1 MSAWNSASPPTR
13 ISVTLAHRDALVR
26 AGLLA
31 SLADERDFEVSVLAP
46 DAAAG
51 PPSADV
57 VIADYE
63 TAMALLAAD
72 LFGLPRH
79 VRAPRVMVVSHRERE
94 SEIRTALDSG
104 VYGYLLQG
112 CGIDEVIFG
121 VRALHRGQHHL
132 DRAAAQRVAESLN
145 RQSLTSR
152 EDDVLRLI
160 AVGHVN
166 KTIATE
172 LGITVGTV
180 KAHVKAILA
189 KFGARTRT
197 EAAAMAQ
204 QRGLV
209 GSGT

>member
-1 MSAWNSASPPTR
+1 MSAWNSASPDSR
-13 ISVTLAHRDALVR
+13 ITVTLAHRDALLR

-31 SLADERDFEVSVLAP
+31 TLANERDFEVSVLAP
-46 DAAAG
+46 GGSAG
-51 PPSADV
+51 RPSADV

-63 TAMALLAAD
+63 TALALLAVD
-72 LFGLPRH
+72 LFGLPR
-79 VRAPRVMVVSHRERE
+79 RTPAPRVMVVSHRDRE
-94 SEIRTALDSG
+94 SEIRAALDAG
-104 VYGYLLQG
+104 VHGYLLQG
-112 CGIDEVIFG
+112 CGIEDVIFG

-166 KTIATE
+166 KTIASE

-189 KFGARTRT
+189 KFGA
-197 EAAAMAQ
+197 AARRDAT
-204 QRGLV
+204 LV
-209 GSGT
+209 